1 VSEVGVEWLV
11 DAAGCR
17 PEALRDAAAVRAVC
31 ERLLAELEL
40 RAVGEGRWHQ
50 FPPPGGL
57 TGLYL
62 LTESHLACHTY
73 PEHGVATFNLYCC
86 RRRRAWPWQ
95 ERLREALGAARV
107 TVRRL
112 ARSGAGGGGPP

>member
-1 VSEVGVEWLV
+1 VLQIGTEYLV

-17 PEALRDAAAVRAVC
+17 PEALRDPVWLQTLC
-31 ERLLAELEL
+31 DQILTDLDLHPI
-40 RAVGEGRWHQ
+40 GRGLWHQ

-73 PEHGVATFNLYCC
+73 PEVGVATFNLYCC
-86 RRRRAWPWQ
+86 RNRRRWAWE
-95 ERLREALGAARV
+95 ERLREALGAQRV
-107 TVRRL
+107 TVRSLDR
-112 ARSGAGGGGPP
+112 AGQGDEGP